1 MSSSIIQIL
10 ERVLGQSS
18 SKSKGNHAFHCPF
31 CKHTKQKLEIH
42 PETQYWHCWVCGTKG
57 KSLFTL
63 LKRLAVKPSL
73 LKELATYLPDSKN
86 INLSELYDYEEEKE
100 VCRLP
105 QEYIPL
111 WVPKEKNFLWKTC
124 IQYLERRGVTAHDI
138 LKYRIGYCTEGR
150 YKDMIIFPNYDK
162 QGNLTYFTTRT
173 FLTNNKTKFI
183 NPPYSRN
190 IVGFEMQLNWNL
202 PVILVESALDAII
215 LKRNA
220 SPLYGTTL
228 SKTLK
233 MQILENQVKDLYI
246 ALDSDALKKS
256 IKHAEYLMGFGVNV
270 HFIELPEGQ
279 DPNSLGYN
287 YMWKLIESA
296 SKLTDSQLFEF
307 KIQQLL

>member
-111 WVPKEKNFLWKTC
+111 WVSKEKNFLWKTC

-279 DPNSLGYN
+279 DPNSLGYK

>member
-1 MSSSIIQIL
+1 MVGDIVRIL
-10 ERVLGQSS
+10 ESVLGASTH
-18 SKSKGNHAFHCPF
+18 KSKGNHAFNCPF
-31 CKHTKQKLEIH
+31 CKHSKQKLEIH

-63 LKRLAVKPSL
+63 LKRLNVKTSL
-73 LKELATYLPDSKN
+73 LEELASKIPN
-86 INLSELYDYEEEKE
+86 FKSRNLADLYESDEAKE
-100 VCRLP
+100 ICKLP
-105 QEYIPL
+105 QEYTPL

-124 IQYLERRGVTAHDI
+124 IEYLQRRGVTAHDI

-162 QGNLTYFTTRT
+162 QGKLTYFTTRT
-173 FLTNNKTKFI
+173 FLNSNKTKFV

-202 PVILVESALDAII
+202 PIILVESALDAIV

-256 IKHAEYLMGFGVNV
+256 ISHAEYLMGFGVNV
-270 HFIELPEGQ
+270 HFVELPEGQ

-287 YMWKLIESA
+287 YMWNLINSA
-296 SKLTDSQLFEF
+296 TKLTDSKLFEF